1 LKRALRWSPAKAKRS
16 VDIQWLLK
24 AKAAAR

>member
-1 LKRALRWSPAKAKRS
+1 LKLAVRWSPAKAKRS
-16 VDIQWLLK
+16 VDIQWLVK